1 MRLIVFKV
9 LVFLLLFVSWTCF
22 SSEVSKDVRCFTS
35 ADGRISLQLALLT
48 DNKWM
53 GGYIIY
59 KNSPSVITI
68 VPIKSEC
75 ETLDVDRPSE
85 TTTTWLEVINGGV
98 TGKFTAVHQGAI
110 FSYLDYSSLDK
121 KDVINFVQNDD
132 AFDGNEC
139 NWK

>member
-1 MRLIVFKV
+1 MFKV
-9 LVFLLLFVSWTCF
+9 LVFLLLLVSWTCF

-35 ADGRISLQLALLT
+35 VDGGISLKLALLT

-68 VPIKSEC
+68 GPIKSEC
-75 ETLDVDRPSE
+75 ETLYVDRPLE
-85 TTTTWLEVINGGV
+85 ITTTWLEIVNGSV
-98 TGKFTAVHQGAI
+98 TGKFTTVHQGAI
-110 FSYLDYSSLDK
+110 FSYLDYSSVDK

-132 AFDGNEC
+132 AFEDNEC